1 MALTLWPVRCMSCN
15 TVIAHKREDYEE
27 LLRNGVPRAK
37 AMDQMGF
44 SADCCRK
51 SAMIQPAYAMGYE
64 VPIADVP
71 DLKTRL
77 GYRGIFRTTQ
87 GTPAPEPT
95 AKGKATPRGEEPA
108 PEPIQDLTETRV
120 REYMAV

>member
-15 TVIAHKREDYEE
+15 SVIAHKRDAYEE
-27 LLRNGVPRAK
+27 LLRNGVPRAE
-37 AMDQMGF
+37 AMDRMGF

-64 VPIADVP
+64 VPIQDVP

-77 GYRGIFRTTQ
+77 GYRGIFRNAQ
-87 GTPAPEPT
+87 GAAGGNETPAQ
-95 AKGKATPRGEEPA
+95 
-108 PEPIQDLTETRV
+108 EPIQDLTETRV